1 MKRFVKDITNLLE
14 NLPLLEEISIT
25 MDADITKYI
34 ESVDLIGEGSLDDT
48 QVVEEWRTFLLAV
61 KGYITNHPQLEL
73 LYDRPGNKL
82 RKFPTVEGS
91 HYYYIGVKNSDGK
104 FVGKVVVDFRLAT
117 HQSTNKSAKA
127 RPYYE
132 KKAMEIIQKKYPNAS
147 EVEPKGLVV
156 NKKEF
161 KDDYDKARF
170 AVRGML
176 ESIAKNY
183 CR

>member
-1 MKRFVKDITNLLE
+1 MKRFVKVSADLLE
-14 NLPLLEEISIT
+14 DLPLLEEISIT

-34 ESVDLIGEGSLDDT
+34 ESVDLIDEGLLDDT
-48 QVVEEWRTFLLAV
+48 QVAEEWHTFLLAV
-61 KGYITNHPQLEL
+61 KGYIENHPQLEL
-73 LYDRPGNKL
+73 LYDIPGNKL

-132 KKAMEIIQKKYPNAS
+132 KKAMKIIQKKYPNAS

-161 KDDYDKARF
+161 KNDYDAARR
-170 AVRGML
+170 AVKGML
-176 ESIAKNY
+176 ESIARNF
-183 CR
+183 CE